1 MEKGWIGLCDD
12 EGNEKRRGEMG
23 RKRCRPHRISL
34 DRFPQVQKSK
44 RGEKREGVVV
54 RVER

>member
-1 MEKGWIGLCDD
+1 MEKGWIGVYDD
-12 EGNEKRRGEMG
+12 EGNEKRRVEMG
-23 RKRCRPHRISL
+23 RKRYRPHRISL

>member
-12 EGNEKRRGEMG
+12 EGNEKRRVEMG

-44 RGEKREGVVV
+44 RGEKREGVVA